1 MSVSIAVIGT
11 GYVGLVCG
19 ACFAKLGHKVVCVDR
34 DADKIAALIRGD
46 IPIFEPGLDTLV
58 ATEMQ
63 AGRLSF
69 TTDTAASVRDA
80 DAVFIAVGTPPE
92 PKTGNPDLTA
102 VLAVTDAV
110 VDAADGFTVLVT
122 KSTVPVGTAQRIES
136 RIAGRRADADI
147 AVASNPEFLREGA
160 AIHDFLEAER
170 IVVGTRD
177 QRALDLLQQAYAPL
191 VENGSVFVATAPETS
206 ELVKHASNAFLSTKI
221 AFINEL
227 ARLCENVGADVE
239 MVARGMGLDPRIGPD
254 FLNPGPG
261 YGGSCFPKDAQ
272 ALANAARDAG
282 SPLSIVETVLASNN
296 WHKHAMV
303 TKIADV
309 VGGLEGKRI
318 GVLGIAFK
326 SGTDDVR
333 EAPALTIVDELVKG
347 GAQVTAY
354 DPQAMEN
361 AKSALNGIGYAEDAL
376 GVAEQADA
384 VVILTEW
391 PEFAGLDFSQ
401 MRSRM
406 RRPALIDLR
415 NIVKPDIAHAAG
427 LVLYP
432 LGKPPRV

>member
-1 MSVSIAVIGT
+1 MSHRIAVVGT

-19 ACFAKLGHKVVCVDR
+19 ACLAKLGHTVACIDR
-34 DADKIAALIRGD
+34 DAEKVAALRNGVVT
-46 IPIFEPGLDTLV
+46 IFEPGLEKLV
-58 ATEMQ
+58 LEQ
-63 AGRLSF
+63 ASADRLSF
-69 TTDTAASVRDA
+69 TTDTADAVRDA
-80 DAVFIAVGTPPE
+80 DLVFIAVGTPPE

-110 VDAADGFTVLVT
+110 VDAVDGFTVLVT
-122 KSTVPVGTAQRIES
+122 KSTVPVGTARRIES
-136 RIAGRRADADI
+136 RIAGRRADADV

-160 AIHDFLEAER
+160 AVRDFLEADR

-177 QRALDLLQQAYAPL
+177 KRALEMLKAVYAPL
-191 VENGSVFVATAPETS
+191 IDNGSVFVSTTPETS

-227 ARLCENVGADVE
+227 ARLCEKVGADVE
-239 MVARGMGLDPRIGPD
+239 MVAHGMGLDARIGPE
-254 FLNPGPG
+254 FLKPGPG
-261 YGGSCFPKDAQ
+261 YGGSCFPKDAL

-282 SPLSIVETVLASNN
+282 SPLSIVETVLASNQ

-303 TKIADV
+303 TKIGDV
-309 VGGLEGKRI
+309 VGGLDGKRI

-333 EAPALTIVDELVKG
+333 EAPALTIIAELVKG
-347 GAQVTAY
+347 GAIVTAF
-354 DPQAMEN
+354 DPKAMDN
-361 AKSALNGIGYAEDAL
+361 ARPLLNGISYASDPL
-376 GVAEQADA
+376 GVADQADA

-391 PEFAGLDFSQ
+391 PEFGALDYAAI
-401 MRSRM
+401 RARM

-415 NIVKPDIAHAAG
+415 NVVKPERAHAAG

-432 LGKPPRV
+432 LGKPPRG